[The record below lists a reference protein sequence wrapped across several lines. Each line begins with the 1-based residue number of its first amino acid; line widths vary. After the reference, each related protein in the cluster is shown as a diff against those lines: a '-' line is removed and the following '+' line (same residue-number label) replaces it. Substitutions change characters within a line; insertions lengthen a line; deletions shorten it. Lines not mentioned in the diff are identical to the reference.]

1 VIEHNGMS
9 YRTLLTAFL
18 LISTAMLLP
27 MLPGE
32 PLPLSSTVVSHSNG
46 QQPVANATIQPEE
59 GYLEHAGT
67 KNVSGMEWDI
77 YRVKIPEASSGV
89 SLVLDGSNSIDPG
102 FTGGG
107 SGIASY
113 EWKVLFDAPYG
124 DETFDLDG
132 HTFNETWHLLA
143 YEFKNITISEDG
155 LFENQIRIEL
165 VVYDAE
171 GVASEKFRIYVVVV
185 PENYGDEE
193 PAIQFDAF
201 EDNGTSLSSDT
212 YIVSG
217 QVLSGSENDDVFVEV
232 AFHEENFSAT
242 SVEKYEMH
250 LEGVWAKSS
259 ALGDGDAFE
268 LELSLTGLYSNQSE
282 TIRIYFKS
290 YEGEYPDESWVT
302 IQWVEFSLEACQGLV
317 APEQAE
323 EAGGEF
329 VLDENNQCQWNGVW
343 TYNSGTG
350 EWSAPIPDYEST
362 MDLDLPVEPEV
373 MQDDVLTVSGL
384 LTAASQP
391 DTYIEVAF
399 ETASFDASPIEKYNL
414 SLLGVWARSDALAV
428 EDTFSLELD
437 IESLRG
443 SETVMQTVYVNAY
456 QYNEDNHAVLSDSQ
470 QFEIVIP
477 FLDSD
482 GDGVTDSDDAFP
494 NDASETMDTDGDGVG
509 DNTDAFPEDAT
520 ESTDSDGDGVGD
532 NTDAFPE
539 DATESTDSDGDGVG
553 DNTDVFP
560 DDPNQTVASEDE
572 PSGAVPGFELWLLLF
587 AMFIALITA
596 RRRPV

>member
-1 VIEHNGMS
+1 M
-9 YRTLLTAFL
+9 RKTALLTAFF
-18 LISTAMLLP
+18 LISMTLVIP

-32 PLPLSSTVVSHSNG
+32 SLPSSTAVSRSNG
-46 QQPVANATIQPEE
+46 QQPVANATIQQED
-59 GYLEHAGT
+59 GVLEHAGT
-67 KNVSGMEWDI
+67 KNVSGVEWDI
-77 YRVKIPEASSGV
+77 FRITIPEANSGV

-124 DETFDLDG
+124 DDTFDPNG
-132 HTFNETWHLLA
+132 HTFNETWHWLT
-143 YEFKNITISEDG
+143 YEFKNITVSEDG

-165 VVYDAE
+165 VVYDTE
-171 GVASEKFRIYVVVV
+171 GVASEKSRIYVVVV
-185 PENYGDEE
+185 PENYGGEE

-217 QVLSGSENDDVFVEV
+217 QVLSGAENDDVYVEV

-242 SVEKYEMH
+242 AVEKYDMH

-259 ALGDGDAFE
+259 ALGDGDTFE

-290 YEGEYPDESWVT
+290 YEGEYPDESWVS
-302 IQWVEFSLEACQGLV
+302 IQWVEFNLEACQGVV
-317 APEQAE
+317 APEQAV

-329 VLDENNQCQWNGVW
+329 VLDENNQCQWDGVW
-343 TYNSGTG
+343 TYDPVSG
-350 EWSAPIPDYEST
+350 EWSAPIPEYDSS

-373 MQDDVLTVSGL
+373 MQDDLLTVSGL
-384 LTAASQP
+384 LVSASQSE
-391 DTYIEVAF
+391 TYIEVAF
-399 ETASFDASPIEKYNL
+399 ETASFASTPVEKYDL
-414 SLLGVWARSDALAV
+414 SLLGVWARSDAIAV
-428 EDTFSLELD
+428 GDNFALQLD
-437 IESLRG
+437 VASLRG
-443 SETVMQTVYVNAY
+443 SETIMQTVYVNAY
-456 QYNEDNHAVLSDSQ
+456 QYDEDGQAVLSDAE

-494 NDASETMDTDGDGVG
+494 NDSTETTDTDNDGVG
-509 DNTDAFPEDAT
+509 DNTDAFPNDST
-520 ESTDSDGDGVGD
+520 ETTDSDGDGVGD
-532 NTDAFPE
+532 NTDAFPN
-539 DATESTDSDGDGVG
+539 DPSQTEE
-553 DNTDVFP
+553 
-560 DDPNQTVASEDE
+560 SEDE
-572 PSGAVPGFELWLLLF
+572 PSQPVPGFEFWLVV
-587 AMFIALITA
+587 IALWMAVGRT
-596 RRRPV
+596 RRIHG

>member
-1 VIEHNGMS
+1 M
-9 YRTLLTAFL
+9 RKTALLTAFF
-18 LISTAMLLP
+18 LISMTLVIP

-32 PLPLSSTVVSHSNG
+32 SLPSSTAVSRSNG
-46 QQPVANATIQPEE
+46 QQPVANATIQQED
-59 GYLEHAGT
+59 GVLEHAGT
-67 KNVSGMEWDI
+67 KNVSGVEWDI
-77 YRVKIPEASSGV
+77 FRITIPEANSGV

-124 DETFDLDG
+124 DDTFDPNG
-132 HTFNETWHLLA
+132 HTFNETWHWLT
-143 YEFKNITISEDG
+143 YEFKNITVSEDG

-165 VVYDAE
+165 VVYDTE
-171 GVASEKFRIYVVVV
+171 GVASEKSRIYVVVV
-185 PENYGDEE
+185 PENYGGEE

-217 QVLSGSENDDVFVEV
+217 QVLSGAENDDVYVEV

-242 SVEKYEMH
+242 AVEKYDMH

-259 ALGDGDAFE
+259 ALGDGDTFE

-302 IQWVEFSLEACQGLV
+302 IQWVEFNLEACQGVV
-317 APEQAE
+317 APEQAV

-329 VLDENNQCQWNGVW
+329 VLDENNQCQWDGVW
-343 TYNSGTG
+343 TYDPVSG
-350 EWSAPIPDYEST
+350 EWSAPIPEYDSS

-373 MQDDVLTVSGL
+373 MQDDLLTVSGL
-384 LTAASQP
+384 LVSASQSE
-391 DTYIEVAF
+391 TYIEVAF
-399 ETASFDASPIEKYNL
+399 EMASFAATPVEKYDL

-428 EDTFSLELD
+428 EDTFALELD
-437 IESLRG
+437 VASLRG
-443 SETVMQTVYVNAY
+443 SETIMQTVYVNAY
-456 QYNEDNHAVLSDSQ
+456 QYDEDGQAVLSDAE

-477 FLDSD
+477 FLDTD

-494 NDASETMDTDGDGVG
+494 NDSTETTDTDNDGVG
-509 DNTDAFPEDAT
+509 DNTDAFPNDST
-520 ESTDSDGDGVGD
+520 ETTDSDGDGVGD
-532 NTDAFPE
+532 NTDAFPN
-539 DATESTDSDGDGVG
+539 DPSQTEE
-553 DNTDVFP
+553 
-560 DDPNQTVASEDE
+560 SEDE
-572 PSGAVPGFELWLLLF
+572 PSQPVPGFEFWLVV
-587 AMFIALITA
+587 IALWMAVGRT
-596 RRRPV
+596 RRIHG